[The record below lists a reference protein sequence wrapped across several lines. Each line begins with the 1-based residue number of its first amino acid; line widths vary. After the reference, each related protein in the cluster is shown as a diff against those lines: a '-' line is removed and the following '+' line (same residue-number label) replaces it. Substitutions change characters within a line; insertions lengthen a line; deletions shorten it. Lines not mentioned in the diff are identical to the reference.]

1 MHYLGRAEGILHSW
15 QPVHL
20 RPTQVQTLVK
30 VVLNRVI
37 GMCHSNIMNRPESKI
52 GLLYFFAESTN
63 ALKSS
68 IH

>member
-1 MHYLGRAEGILHSW
+1 MHYLGRAEGILRSW

-20 RPTQVQTLVK
+20 RPTQVQTLLK
-30 VVLNRVI
+30 VVINRVAE
-37 GMCHSNIMNRPESKI
+37 MRHSNRMNRPESKI